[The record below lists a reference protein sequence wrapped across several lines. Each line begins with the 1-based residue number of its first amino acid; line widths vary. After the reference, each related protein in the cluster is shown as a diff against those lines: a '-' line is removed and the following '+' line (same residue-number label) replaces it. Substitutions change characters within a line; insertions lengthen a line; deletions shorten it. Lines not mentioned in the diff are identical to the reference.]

1 VTGAR
6 KQLTLGAAIDSPP
19 VQHSLRK

>member
-1 VTGAR
+1 MRV
-6 KQLTLGAAIDSPP
+6 AAIDSPP